1 MGVVPYGYRTDE
13 HGHLQ
18 IVPEEAAVVQ
28 QIIEGVAQGSTLYAE
43 AKRLNDLGHPTPG
56 WRYGSGKRRPGS
68 RLWSVTTISNIVHQR
83 AYSGTHEVK
92 INGGADI
99 IEQAVPAIV
108 DATLQQRAQTTL
120 TENKRYPNRKNDR
133 NYLLSGLVKCA
144 ECGSGCGGHPTTR
157 KGKKYHYYTCRAGR
171 TNNFG
176 KGRLHRVSYLN
187 AGWLEE
193 TVWADV
199 RQFLEDP
206 GEVLERVHE
215 QLGADDATE
224 GLETRREELSRRLA
238 AKQAEKDRYVHLYA
252 QGHISEAELET
263 HLLDL
268 KNQTEHLRLLLG
280 SVEAELSQKRA
291 HQELTE
297 AAHAWLLTLRER
309 IAEVEEDTEEAF
321 RARRQLV
328 KLLVQSITVGEKRE
342 DGSIEVRITYR
353 FGPPF
358 SPPAEAGRGGVSV
371 ADFKNGSRS

>member
-1 MGVVPYGYRTDE
+1 
-13 HGHLQ
+13 
-18 IVPEEAAVVQ
+18 
-28 QIIEGVAQGSTLYAE
+28 
-43 AKRLNDLGHPTPG
+43 
-56 WRYGSGKRRPGS
+56 
-68 RLWSVTTISNIVHQR
+68 
-83 AYSGTHEVK
+83 
-92 INGGADI
+92 
-99 IEQAVPAIV
+99 
-108 DATLQQRAQTTL
+108 
-120 TENKRYPNRKNDR
+120 
-133 NYLLSGLVKCA
+133 
-144 ECGSGCGGHPTTR
+144 
-157 KGKKYHYYTCRAGR
+157 
-171 TNNFG
+171 
-176 KGRLHRVSYLN
+176 VSYVN

-206 GEVLERVHE
+206 GEVLERVRE

-268 KNQTEHLRLLLG
+268 KNQTENLRLLLG

-353 FGPPF
+353 FGPP
-358 SPPAEAGRGGVSV
+358 SPPPAEAGRGGVSV